1 MFQCHSPKSSHPRTL
16 PQSPKDCSLHLCL
29 FQFWYP
35 QCVCPAMGLLGHTL
49 PTKFRL
55 VKAMVF
61 PVVMYGCESWTV
73 KKAERRRIDGSSGG
87 HGQPPPREP
96 ASASRLHL
104 PLSRLLFQPQQC
116 VSGGMGHYFQE
127 LAKKKHQGTKHLLKM
142 QNQHGG
148 HALYQDVQKPC
159 QDDWGK
165 NPGCNGDHPSHGEE
179 PGPSPFGSAR
189 PGFSPCR
196 LNLCDF
202 LERHALGK
210 QVKLIKKM
218 GATWNNL
225 CRLAGP
231 QARLGE

>member
-1 MFQCHSPKSSHPRTL
+1 MPLAPASHHPSTFNLVATFGISYSALLERLDKPMPFFELNSAPRFIRIIL
-16 PQSPKDCSLHLCL
+16 P
-29 FQFWYP
+29 
-35 QCVCPAMGLLGHTL
+35 
-49 PTKFRL
+49 
-55 VKAMVF
+55 
-61 PVVMYGCESWTV
+61 
-73 KKAERRRIDGSSGG
+73 SGG

-104 PLSRLLFQPQQC
+104 PLSGLLFQPQQC
-116 VSGGMGHYFQE
+116 GSGGMGHYFQE
-127 LAKKKHQGTKHLLKM
+127 LAKKKHRGTKHLLKM

-196 LNLCDF
+196 LNLCD
-202 LERHALGK
+202 LLDRHALDK

-218 GATWNNL
+218 GAIWNNL
-225 CRLAGP
+225 RRLAGP